1 MALIAKADSNG
12 SFTPVP
18 TGLHLA
24 RCYRIIDL
32 GTQESEYMGV
42 KKMLQKV
49 MLQFEVHSEDE
60 SGNPTVTAKG
70 EPLSISK
77 NFTLSLGEKATLR
90 TDLKTWRGRD
100 FTHEELRGFE
110 LKNVL
115 GVWCTL
121 SIIKAMGRDGTK
133 EYTNISGIMPV
144 SVQQRRAGLPNGFN
158 EPKLYS
164 IDEHDQALFETFS
177 DNLRAKIMASPEF
190 KMKTGNTSFAAPA
203 SQVAANID
211 DDDIPFN

>member
-60 SGNPTVTAKG
+60 NGNPTVTAKG

-90 TDLKTWRGRD
+90 NDLKTWRGRD
-100 FTHEELRGFE
+100 FTPEELRGFE

-144 SVQQRRAGLPNGFN
+144 SVQQRKAGLPNGFN

-211 DDDIPFN
+211 DDDIPF

>member
-60 SGNPTVTAKG
+60 NGNPTVTAKN

-100 FTHEELRGFE
+100 FTPEELRGFE

-211 DDDIPFN
+211 DDDIPF

>member
-1 MALIAKADSNG
+1 MALIAKADSK
-12 SFTPVP
+12 FKPVP
-18 TGLHLA
+18 NGLHLA

-32 GTQESEYMGV
+32 GTQESEYKGV

-60 SGNPTVTAKG
+60 NGKPTVTDKG
-70 EPLSISK
+70 DPLSISK
-77 NFTLSLGEKATLR
+77 NFTLSLGDKATLR
-90 TDLKTWRGRD
+90 NDLKTWRGRD
-100 FTHEELRGFE
+100 FTVEELRGFE

-121 SIIKAMGRDGTK
+121 SVIETVGHDGK

-144 SVQQRRAGLPNGFN
+144 SSQQRKAGLPNGFN

-190 KMKTGNTSFAAPA
+190 KMRTGDTSSAVPA
-203 SQVAANID
+203 SRAADNIP
-211 DDDIPFN
+211 DDDIPF

>member
-60 SGNPTVTAKG
+60 SGNPTVTAKN

-90 TDLKTWRGRD
+90 NDLKTWRGRD
-100 FTHEELRGFE
+100 FTPEELRGFE

-144 SVQQRRAGLPNGFN
+144 SVQQRKAGLPNGFN

-211 DDDIPFN
+211 DDDIPF

>member
-1 MALIAKADSNG
+1 MALIAKADSSG

-77 NFTLSLGEKATLR
+77 NFTLSLGDKATLR
-90 TDLKTWRGRD
+90 NDLKTWRGRD
-100 FTHEELRGFE
+100 FTSDELRGFE

-144 SVQQRRAGLPNGFN
+144 SPQQRKAGLPNGFN

-177 DNLRAKIMASPEF
+177 DNLRAKIMASPEY

-211 DDDIPFN
+211 DDDIPF